1 MPLLLLFVVGSGGV
15 RVVFAGLVGV
25 GGTFVVENYDL
36 FMYILS
42 VECGIYG

>member
-15 RVVFAGLVGV
+15 RVFAGLVGV
-25 GGTFVVENYDL
+25 GCAFVVENYDL

-42 VECGIYG
+42 AECGIYG

>member
-15 RVVFAGLVGV
+15 RVFAGLVGV
-25 GGTFVVENYDL
+25 GSTFVVENYDL

-42 VECGIYG
+42 AECGIYG